1 MLLLTA
7 QVTDTKPCYYIV
19 DALRRSTAAYKS
31 STSTNPDPITLACLQ
46 AAELG
51 LHTQHPASS
60 PARQRAR
67 VQQSG
72 QFSTAGRWSVFTRRR
87 QWSAVAPGYAWF
99 HGPE

>member
-7 QVTDTKPCYYIV
+7 QVADIKPCYYTV

-51 LHTQHPASS
+51 CLFLLCRLATWVPPRLPGRRAGTQPVALGHRRSS
-60 PARQRAR
+60 AR
-67 VQQSG
+67 
-72 QFSTAGRWSVFTRRR
+72 
-87 QWSAVAPGYAWF
+87 PG
-99 HGPE
+99 GEPGGGCREG